1 MQYLKIGDFC
11 NVSSSKRVFASQYV
25 NYGIPFYRQ
34 KEIID
39 KKNGED
45 IKEPIY
51 ISKSLYNELKSKSG
65 VPNPG
70 DLLITAVGAT
80 LGIPYVVKDEKFYF
94 KDGNLIRL
102 SDFENMINSTYLY
115 YWMNSTFGFQTLW
128 NRTIGSAQ
136 PALTIDSIKKLSI
149 PIPSRET
156 QDSIVFILTTF
167 DNLITNNN
175 KSVKLLEQMIESL
188 YKEWFVRFRFPEFK
202 NTEFTNGIPYGWSYI
217 TLDKIVSFDRGIS
230 YSSEEIECDDGVNLI
245 NLKNIQSYGGFRR
258 EGTKK
263 YNGKFKESQVVKKG
277 DLILGVTD
285 MTQDRR
291 TVGHV
296 AMIPTMEDV
305 CVISA
310 DLVKINSKISKVFLY
325 SMFRYGFYSKYFS
338 QFANG
343 ANVLH
348 LKPSVLMNKKI
359 LMPSKELIDEFSKK
373 VSPMMEMIDKLNLM
387 NGNLIKQRDYLLP
400 RLMSGKLEV

>member
-1 MQYLKIGDFC
+1 MDFVKYKLYQLLKI
-11 NVSSSKRVFASQYV
+11 
-25 NYGIPFYRQ
+25 
-34 KEIID
+34 
-39 KKNGED
+39 KNGRD
-45 IKEPIY
+45 H
-51 ISKSLYNELKSKSG
+51 
-65 VPNPG
+65 
-70 DLLITAVGAT
+70 
-80 LGIPYVVKDEKFYF
+80 
-94 KDGNLIRL
+94 
-102 SDFENMINSTYLY
+102 
-115 YWMNSTFGFQTLW
+115 
-128 NRTIGSAQ
+128 
-136 PALTIDSIKKLSI
+136 KKLSKGNYPVYGSGGLMRYVDSYLYDKASI
-149 PIPSRET
+149 LLPRKGTLSNIQLVYGTPFWTVDTTYYTIINEKIVNYYYLWLYLKSLDLSGYDSGASIPSMTTKTYNSLTVFLPERSI
-156 QDSIVFILTTF
+156 QDIISNIIFSY
-167 DNLITNNN
+167 DNYIENNN
-175 KSVKLLEQMIESL
+175 ERIKLLEQMAENI
-188 YKEWFVRFRFPEFK
+188 YKEWFVRFRFPGYKNAEFG
-202 NTEFTNGIPYGWSYI
+202 NGIPFGWNYT

-263 YNGKFKESQVVKKG
+263 YNGKYKESQVVKRG

-296 AMIPTMEDV
+296 AMIPTMKDV

-310 DLVKINSKISKVFLY
+310 DLVRVNSKISKVFLY

-348 LKPSVLMNKKI
+348 LKPGVLMNKKI

-373 VSPMMEMIDKLNLM
+373 VSPMMEMIDKLNLI
-387 NGNLIKQRDYLLP
+387 NDNLIKQRDYLLP

>member
-1 MQYLKIGDFC
+1 MRLKEGTISANTGLDAI
-11 NVSSSKRVFASQYV
+11 KRAPIVDYDTGLKCIRIQDISQ
-25 NYGIPFYRQ
+25 NKQ
-34 KEIID
+34 ID
-39 KKNGED
+39 EWGFTETNERDRNKFLLKKD
-45 IKEPIY
+45 
-51 ISKSLYNELKSKSG
+51 
-65 VPNPG
+65 
-70 DLLITAVGAT
+70 DLLIARTGAT
-80 LGIPYVVKDEKFYF
+80 VGVSQFIDRDLDAVYNNGT
-94 KDGNLIRL
+94 IRL
-102 SDFENMINSTYLY
+102 RFDKSLNPKFIY
-115 YWMNSTFGFQTLW
+115 YVFQTNSFLQYIDNISCVATQPNLRIEGLLRFTIPDYSIEAQ
-128 NRTIGSAQ
+128 NRIVKS
-136 PALTIDSIKKLSI
+136 LTVFDKLI
-149 PIPSRET
+149 I
-156 QDSIVFILTTF
+156 
-167 DNLITNNN
+167 NNN
-175 KSVKLLEQMIESL
+175 ERIKLLEQMIENI
-188 YKEWFVRFRFPEFK
+188 YKEWFVRFRFPGFK
-202 NTEFTNGIPYGWSYI
+202 NTEFTNGIPYGWNYT

-263 YNGKFKESQVVKKG
+263 FNGKFKESQVVKRG

-296 AMIPTMEDV
+296 AMIPTMKDD

-310 DLVKINSKISKVFLY
+310 DLVKVNSKISKVFLY

-348 LKPSVLMNKKI
+348 LKPGVLMNKKI
-359 LMPSKELIDEFSKK
+359 LMPSKELIDEFSKE
-373 VSPMMEMIDKLNLM
+373 VSPMIEMVDKLNLM
-387 NGNLIKQRDYLLP
+387 NDNLIKQRDYLLP

>member
-1 MQYLKIGDFC
+1 MDFVKYKLYQLLKI
-11 NVSSSKRVFASQYV
+11 
-25 NYGIPFYRQ
+25 
-34 KEIID
+34 
-39 KKNGED
+39 KNGRD
-45 IKEPIY
+45 H
-51 ISKSLYNELKSKSG
+51 
-65 VPNPG
+65 
-70 DLLITAVGAT
+70 
-80 LGIPYVVKDEKFYF
+80 
-94 KDGNLIRL
+94 
-102 SDFENMINSTYLY
+102 
-115 YWMNSTFGFQTLW
+115 
-128 NRTIGSAQ
+128 
-136 PALTIDSIKKLSI
+136 KKLSKGNYPVYGSGGLMRYVDSYLYDKASI
-149 PIPSRET
+149 LLPRKGTLSNIQLVYGTPFWTVDTTYYTIINEKIVNYYYLWLYLKSLDLSGYDSGASIPSMTTKTYNSLTVFLPERSI
-156 QDSIVFILTTF
+156 QDIISNIIFSY
-167 DNLITNNN
+167 DNYIENNN
-175 KSVKLLEQMIESL
+175 DRIKLLEQMIENI
-188 YKEWFVRFRFPEFK
+188 YKEWFVRFRFPGFK

-263 YNGKFKESQVVKKG
+263 YSGKYKESQVVKRG

-296 AMIPTMEDV
+296 AMIPTMKDV

>member
-1 MQYLKIGDFC
+1 MDFVKYKLYQLLKI
-11 NVSSSKRVFASQYV
+11 
-25 NYGIPFYRQ
+25 
-34 KEIID
+34 
-39 KKNGED
+39 KNGRD
-45 IKEPIY
+45 H
-51 ISKSLYNELKSKSG
+51 
-65 VPNPG
+65 
-70 DLLITAVGAT
+70 
-80 LGIPYVVKDEKFYF
+80 
-94 KDGNLIRL
+94 
-102 SDFENMINSTYLY
+102 
-115 YWMNSTFGFQTLW
+115 
-128 NRTIGSAQ
+128 
-136 PALTIDSIKKLSI
+136 KKLSKGNYPVYGSGGLMRYVDSYLYDKASI
-149 PIPSRET
+149 LLPRKGTLSNIQLVYGTPFWTVDTTYYTIINEKIVNYCYLWLYLKSLDLSGYDSGASIPSMTTKTYNSLTVFLPERSI
-156 QDSIVFILTTF
+156 QDIISNIIFSY
-167 DNLITNNN
+167 DNYIENNN
-175 KSVKLLEQMIESL
+175 ERIKLLEQMIENI
-188 YKEWFVRFRFPEFK
+188 YKEWFVRFRFPGFK

-263 YNGKFKESQVVKKG
+263 YSGKYKESQVVKRG

-296 AMIPTMEDV
+296 AMIPTMKDV